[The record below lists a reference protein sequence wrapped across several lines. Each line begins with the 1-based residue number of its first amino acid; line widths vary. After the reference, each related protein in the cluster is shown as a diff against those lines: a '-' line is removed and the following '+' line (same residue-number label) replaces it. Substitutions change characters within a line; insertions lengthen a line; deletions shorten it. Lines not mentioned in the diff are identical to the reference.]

1 MDQNQLVNKEYGESK
16 TDVASMMM
24 LMLLDKIVKPA
35 TREEMEL
42 KPGEEF
48 SLLEYR
54 RRLAILK
61 KEAYVPD
68 VQFTV
73 KVGRITVHMATL
85 VTPSKFYIGM
95 EIPDTEENLLTHLYR
110 KADLRNF
117 SAYVSPYLEGHRD
130 QETDKAYATEMTT
143 AVSYGLATLIDMTS
157 SLEHLGGMFG
167 ASWLVLTDDK
177 TFRQVVPNSRSLQ
190 ERVSYTRNW
199 LERFMYDVD
208 SMWRQHDLMHY
219 LSGDHEIPTI
229 GGIDHG

>member
-1 MDQNQLVNKEYGESK
+1 MDRNQLKNKEYGESK

-73 KVGRITVHMATL
+73 KVGRIIVHMATL

-110 KADLRNF
+110 KADLHNF

-130 QETDKAYATEMTT
+130 QETDKAYASEMIN
-143 AVSYGLATLIDMTS
+143 AVSYGLATLIDMTAS
-157 SLEHLGGMFG
+157 MEHLGGSFG

-190 ERVSYTRNW
+190 ERVSYVKGW

>member
-1 MDQNQLVNKEYGESK
+1 MDQNQLKNKGYGDAQ

-24 LMLLDKIVKPA
+24 LMLLDKIAKPA

-68 VQFTV
+68 VQFTMN
-73 KVGRITVHMATL
+73 VGKITVHMATL
-85 VTPSKFYIGM
+85 VTPGKFYIGM

-110 KADLRNF
+110 KADLHNF
-117 SAYVSPYLEGHRD
+117 SAYISPYLEGHRD
-130 QETDKAYATEMTT
+130 QETDKTYANEMTN
-143 AVSYGLATLIDMTS
+143 AVSYGHATLIDMTP
-157 SLEHLGGMFG
+157 SLEHLGGLFG
-167 ASWLVLTDDK
+167 ASWLVLTDDT

-190 ERVSYTRNW
+190 ERVSYVKGW
-199 LERFMYDVD
+199 LEKFMYDVD

-219 LSGDHEIPTI
+219 LSGDHKIPTI
-229 GGIDHG
+229 GEIDHG

>member
-1 MDQNQLVNKEYGESK
+1 MNPQLKNKESGEDK
-16 TDVASMMM
+16 VDVASMMM

-68 VQFTV
+68 AQVTT
-73 KVGRITVHMATL
+73 KVGKITVHMATL
-85 VTPSKFYIGM
+85 VTTSNFYIGM
-95 EIPDTEENLLTHLYR
+95 EIPDTEESLLTHLYR
-110 KADLRNF
+110 KADLYNF
-117 SAYVSPYLEGHRD
+117 SAYISPYLEGHRD
-130 QETDKAYATEMTT
+130 QETDKIYANEMTS
-143 AVSYGLATLIDMTS
+143 AVSYGLATLIDMTAS
-157 SLEHLGGMFG
+157 MEHLGSLFG

-177 TFRQVVPNSRSLQ
+177 TPRQIVPNSRYLP
-190 ERVSYTRNW
+190 ERVFYTKKW
-199 LERFMYDVD
+199 LERFIYDVD

-219 LSGDHEIPTI
+219 LSGDNKIQTI
-229 GGIDHG
+229 GEIDHG